1 VKIRICVPLA
11 TNKPSD
17 LIPLIE
23 RGESEGADL
32 IEIRLDYMDKLE
44 GVEKL
49 VEHTSVP
56 LIATNRQY
64 QEGGSCLQD
73 EETRI
78 KNLIAAAESGFQ
90 YADIELMTK
99 DVADVASKL
108 RDLGVEPIISFH
120 DFKSTPSQDELGK
133 IANTQIESG
142 AELCKIVTT
151 ANCIEDNLT
160 CLQLLSKM
168 SRTAKLVCFAMSEK
182 GVLSRA
188 LSPIFGGYFT
198 YASLES
204 GMETAA
210 GQISISELKSL
221 YRILG
226 VGG

>member
-11 TNKPSD
+11 AYNPLD
-17 LIPLIE
+17 LVPLIE
-23 RGESEGADL
+23 RAESEGADL
-32 IEIRLDYMDKLE
+32 IEIRLDYMEKLE

-56 LIATNRQY
+56 LIATNRQH
-64 QEGGSCLQD
+64 QEGGSRVQD

-78 KNLIAAAESGFQ
+78 KNLIEAVESGFQ

-108 RDLGVEPIISFH
+108 RDLGVEPIVSFH
-120 DFKSTPSQDELGK
+120 DFKSTPSQDELEK
-133 IANTQIESG
+133 IANIQIESG

-151 ANCIEDNLT
+151 ANNIEDNLT
-160 CLQLLSKM
+160 CLQLLSKI
-168 SRTAKLVCFAMSEK
+168 SRTTKLVCFAMGEK

>member
-11 TNKPSD
+11 AYNPLD
-17 LIPLIE
+17 LVPLIE
-23 RGESEGADL
+23 RAESEGADL
-32 IEIRLDYMDKLE
+32 IEIRLDYMEKLE

-56 LIATNRQY
+56 LIATNRQH
-64 QEGGSCLQD
+64 QEGGSRVQD

-78 KNLIAAAESGFQ
+78 KNLIEAAESGFQ
-90 YADIELMTK
+90 YADIELTAK

-108 RDLGVEPIISFH
+108 RDLGVKPIVSFH
-120 DFKSTPSQDELGK
+120 DFKSTPSEDELEK
-133 IANTQIESG
+133 IVNNQIESG
-142 AELCKIVTT
+142 AELCKMVTT
-151 ANCIEDNLT
+151 ANNIEDNLT

-168 SRTAKLVCFAMSEK
+168 SRTTKLVCFAMGEK
-182 GVLSRA
+182 GVVSRA